1 MPQITKGLV
10 LSLLT
15 DHPTPRLAPQP
26 ASGGRGAARQRA
38 RSHRARRTP
47 PLAGRYIGYVLY
59 FVGAG
64 LISGAVVHH
73 PLDPAR
79 YTVVGVIGVFV
90 FLLAT
95 LVNEFLLAS
104 DRPAL
109 PRALMVIGASLL
121 LSFGIGMLSGG
132 LQHFDDFPAR
142 GAVLV
147 PLGIAVSFV
156 AFVLKDADA
165 SWRRIFG
172 PMGLAVLL
180 IAAGA
185 YFGLNV
191 IADGMAA
198 ETSGG
203 GHSHGG
209 GAEDPADRGIGS
221 ESPASPGGA
230 TAPKEPAA
238 PSRGGA
244 AEADDGHAH

>member
-1 MPQITKGLV
+1 MPQITKGFV
-10 LSLLT
+10 LSLLA

-26 ASGGRGAARQRA
+26 ASGGRAAARQRA

-147 PLGIAVSFV
+147 PLGIVVSFV

-185 YFGLNV
+185 YFDLNV

-209 GAEDPADRGIGS
+209 GAEEPDDHGTEN
-221 ESPASPGGA
+221 ES
-230 TAPKEPAA
+230 TTPKEPAA
-238 PSRGGA
+238 PSQGGA

>member
-1 MPQITKGLV
+1 MPPRGSGPGRIALAV
-10 LSLLT
+10 LLPGS
-15 DHPTPRLAPQP
+15 
-26 ASGGRGAARQRA
+26 
-38 RSHRARRTP
+38 
-47 PLAGRYIGYVLY
+47 RYIGYVLY

-147 PLGIAVSFV
+147 PLGIVVSFV

-185 YFGLNV
+185 YFDLNV

-209 GAEDPADRGIGS
+209 GAEEPDDHGTEN
-221 ESPASPGGA
+221 ES
-230 TAPKEPAA
+230 TTPKEPAA
-238 PSRGGA
+238 PSQGGA

>member
-1 MPQITKGLV
+1 MPHIMKGLV
-10 LSLLT
+10 LSLLA

-26 ASGGRGAARQRA
+26 ASGGRAAARQRA
-38 RSHRARRTP
+38 RSHRAPHTP

-90 FLLAT
+90 FLIAT

-147 PLGIAVSFV
+147 PLGIVVSFV

-165 SWRRIFG
+165 SSRRIFG

-198 ETSGG
+198 ETSEG
-203 GHSHGG
+203 GHGHGG
-209 GAEDPADRGIGS
+209 GAEEPADRGTENGS
-221 ESPASPGGA
+221 
-230 TAPKEPAA
+230 TTPKEPAA
-238 PSRGGA
+238 PSQGGA